1 MTGILDVKIGFLDL
15 IFQIPIFNAYKTH
28 KIIVYM
34 GKQRKRDKSQ
44 VSLFNPDSLRL
55 VLNNQTTIAKTYIK
69 HRRGFFWAT
78 RTRILSWY
86 AIILFVIFLVF
97 IPAIRQALYAQVN
110 QRVNDESREKIQIFE
125 QLLTGKSNSS
135 EPLDEESIEAID
147 NLRSGDTRLK
157 KPPTTKKEL
166 QQFFDAFL
174 GNQLPEDDTFLI
186 ALMDERFYKSS
197 PRARPKEMDRD
208 AKIILDW
215 ARLTKPAQGEKVILG
230 SEVDSILYLAQ
241 PVKIDGEVMGV
252 LVVAHTTAGE
262 RGEVLEAL
270 AVIVQVSVVVVLF
283 ALVLAWFAAG
293 KILAP
298 LRLLTQTARKITET
312 DLNQRITI
320 DGSGELAE
328 LGATF
333 NDMMDRLQA
342 AFTSQRHFINDAGH
356 ELRTPIT
363 IIRGHLELMGNDPQ
377 EIQET
382 LTIVMD
388 ELERMNRFVNDL
400 MLLAKAEQPDF
411 LQLETVDIRTFTEE
425 LFTKVKGL
433 GDRNWQLEA
442 VARGKIVGDR
452 QRLTQ
457 AVMNLAQ
464 NATQHTNNTDT
475 IALGS
480 MIHRGKI
487 SFWVR
492 DTGVGVAPADQQRI
506 FQRFARAANSRRRSE
521 GAGLGL
527 SIVQVIAEAH
537 GGQITLESE
546 LGAGSVFTI
555 TLPLESPQ
563 VRTFI
568 Q

>member
-1 MTGILDVKIGFLDL
+1 
-15 IFQIPIFNAYKTH
+15 
-28 KIIVYM
+28 M
-34 GKQRKRDKSQ
+34 GKQPKRDKSQ

-69 HRRGFFWAT
+69 HSRGFFWAT

-97 IPAIRQALYAQVN
+97 IPAIRQALYAQVD
-110 QRVNDESREKIQIFE
+110 QRVNDEAREKIEIFE
-125 QLLTGKSNSS
+125 QLIRGASNNS
-135 EPLDEESIEAID
+135 EPLDEEIIEVID
-147 NLRSGDTRLK
+147 KLRNNDTRLR
-157 KPPTTKKEL
+157 KPPRTKTEL
-166 QQFFDAFL
+166 RNFFDAFL

-262 RGEVLEAL
+262 RGEVLKAL

-298 LRLLTQTARKITET
+298 LRLLTQTARTITET

-333 NDMMDRLQA
+333 NDMMDRLQE
-342 AFTSQRHFINDAGH
+342 AFTSQHNFINDAGH

-363 IIRGHLELMGNDPQ
+363 IIRGHLELMGSDPQ

-382 LTIVMD
+382 LSIVMD

-400 MLLAKAEQPDF
+400 MLLAKAERPDF
-411 LQLETVDIRTFTEE
+411 LQLETVDVRILTEE
-425 LFTKVKGL
+425 LFAKVKGL
-433 GDRNWQLEA
+433 GDRNWRLEA

-457 AVMNLAQ
+457 AMMNLAQ
-464 NATQHTNNTDT
+464 NATQHTNNTDI

-506 FQRFARAANSRRRSE
+506 FQRFARAANSRRRSD

-563 VRTFI
+563 IRTLI

>member
-1 MTGILDVKIGFLDL
+1 
-15 IFQIPIFNAYKTH
+15 
-28 KIIVYM
+28 M
-34 GKQRKRDKSQ
+34 GKQPKRDKSQ

-78 RTRILSWY
+78 RTRILAWY

-97 IPAIRQALYAQVN
+97 IPAIRQALYAQVD
-110 QRVNDESREKIQIFE
+110 QRVNDEAREKIEIFE
-125 QLLTGKSNSS
+125 QLIRGKSNNS
-135 EPLDEESIEAID
+135 EPLDEEILEVID
-147 NLRSGDTRLK
+147 KLRNNDTRLR
-157 KPPTTKKEL
+157 KPPKTKTEL
-166 QQFFDAFL
+166 RNFFDAFL
-174 GNQLPEDDTFLI
+174 ANQLPEDDAFLI

-230 SEVDSILYLAQ
+230 SEVDSILYQAQ

-298 LRLLTQTARKITET
+298 LRLLTQTARTITET

-333 NDMMDRLQA
+333 NDMMDRLQE
-342 AFTSQRHFINDAGH
+342 AFTSQHNFINDAGH

-363 IIRGHLELMGNDPQ
+363 IIRGHLELMGNEPQ

-382 LTIVMD
+382 LSIVMD

-400 MLLAKAEQPDF
+400 MLLAKAERPDF
-411 LQLETVDIRTFTEE
+411 LQLETVDVSIFTEE
-425 LFTKVKGL
+425 LFAKVKGL
-433 GDRNWQLEA
+433 GDRKWRLEA

-457 AVMNLAQ
+457 AMMNLAQ

-506 FQRFARAANSRRRSE
+506 FQRFARAANSRRRSD

-563 VRTFI
+563 IRTLI